1 MEPCQLWRAKR
12 GGRHKS
18 RDRPGKSPSATKA
31 ICFDG
36 APRPAR
42 LILYV
47 QPGRLRQRMNKMERD
62 LRPEGQ
68 AELEYLDGEYRVI
81 SPGSYVVC
89 AVTGVHIP
97 IEALRYWSVDLQEAY
112 ATATVAM
119 KRFQETGK
127 TPQ

>member
-1 MEPCQLWRAKR
+1 
-12 GGRHKS
+12 
-18 RDRPGKSPSATKA
+18 
-31 ICFDG
+31 
-36 APRPAR
+36 
-42 LILYV
+42 
-47 QPGRLRQRMNKMERD
+47 MNKMERD

-97 IEALRYWSVDLQEAY
+97 VDALRYWSVDLQEAY
-112 ATATVAM
+112 ATAAVAM